1 MNELKDW
8 IRSARTY
15 AKLTQDRLGEYLG
28 KSKGNISQWESGAHE
43 PSYRD
48 LIKIIHKTKKPE
60 LPPGI
65 TPPCQAKQTKCFS
78 NVDWEKIINLTERD
92 MIRLETGLE
101 LVAKDLNLDILK
113 ENNKV

>member
-8 IRSARTY
+8 LKAARMH
-15 AKLTQDRLGEYLG
+15 AKLTQDKLGERLG

-48 LIKIIHKTKKPE
+48 LIKIINITGYPE

-65 TPPCQAKQTKCFS
+65 KSSCKLHHSQYFP
-78 NVDWEKIINLTERD
+78 NIDWDKVNNLSERD
-92 MIRLETGLE
+92 QIRLETGLE
-101 LVAKDLNLDILK
+101 LVAKDLNIDILK